1 MVLEHL
7 DRTSDNRKMR
17 FGKTLRDSQRSDW
30 PYLTYDAL
38 KVMLKQDEPEE
49 SWTEEDE
56 SKFVERLDENLEKVY
71 SFQNEQ
77 YERLI
82 GDVAKLEEELDQ
94 IQDSSEHDEQQ
105 VKSFVQSLDVL
116 TEGSKELEKYSRI
129 NYTGFVKI
137 VKKHDKLHKI
147 YTVRPLLNVRMQAC
161 PFNRENYSPLLF
173 RLSALYAG
181 VRELAVDDSSLAKSV
196 GTIDQNGSG
205 NGDSA
210 ASATYR
216 FWVHPDNVMEVKTY
230 ILRRL
235 PVLVFSDQDAQDG
248 ESQGY
253 QDDPTITQLYLD
265 NKFFKLYLDKL
276 EHKAG
281 ARSIFIQWYGNLKA
295 QAQLYLTRELT
306 PGEDDAEVEV
316 DSFPIKEK
324 YVKDF
329 IAGEAVMDK
338 QIKKKSDPEVFG
350 RIVKSIQA
358 DAVENSL
365 EPILRATYTRTAFQ
379 IPGDDSVKV
388 TLDTNIALIR
398 EDALD
403 SDRPCRDPETW
414 HRRDIDEQGQEYPF
428 KSINKGEINRLPF
441 GLLEIKVRRRTGR
454 SEPTWIEDLAAS
466 HLVKAAPS
474 FSKYAHGVATLFEN
488 HVNLLPF
495 WLPDADK
502 DIRVDPTAI
511 ADEGAEDKSY
521 PPKMVFTPRS
531 LESKALIEAAKN
543 ARLNAGESKPSS
555 GGKGKD
561 KGKDKAKTKVTRVA
575 DQDGEDKREDY
586 GTMRDGD
593 PRSGGFSNLSSLRK
607 VKSLHNVLTRHTLHT
622 DTFDI
627 SQLPPGVKKPGKLIK
642 DSGAL
647 KIEAKVWLAN
657 ERTFI
662 KWMHV
667 AVLLATVALG
677 LYNAARTPSGRVI
690 GALYAVISVG
700 MALWGYYVYQYRN
713 QLIRDRSPEHF
724 DAFSGPILL
733 CFAMMASLVIN
744 FFWKYGE
751 LSKTHPHLVPHAIM
765 AIVAPEELQ
774 RLDL

>member
-1 MVLEHL
+1 
-7 DRTSDNRKMR
+7 MR
-17 FGKTLRDSQRSDW
+17 FGKTLHDSQRADW

-38 KVMLKQDEPEE
+38 KVMLKQDEPDE
-49 SWTEEDE
+49 SWTEDDE
-56 SKFVERLDENLEKVY
+56 SKFVEKLDENLEKVY

-77 YERLI
+77 YERLL
-82 GDVAKLEEELDQ
+82 GDVDKLETQLES
-94 IQDSSEHDEQQ
+94 IQASSQHDETQ
-105 VKSFVQSLDVL
+105 VKDFVQKLDTL
-116 TEGSKELEKYSRI
+116 TEGGKELEKYSRI

-181 VRELAVDDSSLAKSV
+181 VRELAADDASLAKSV
-196 GTIDQNGSG
+196 GTIDRDGTASG
-205 NGDSA
+205 DGAA

-235 PVLVFSDQDAQDG
+235 PVLVFSDQDAQDD

-253 QDDPTITQLYLD
+253 HDDPTITQLYLD
-265 NKFFKLYLDKL
+265 NKFFELYLDKL

-281 ARSIFIQWYGNLKA
+281 ARSIFVQWYGNLKS
-295 QAQLYLTRELT
+295 QAQLYITREIT
-306 PGEDDAEVEV
+306 PGEDDAEVQV

-338 QIKKKSDPEVFG
+338 QIRKKNDPEAFG
-350 RIVKSIQA
+350 RVVMSIQS
-358 DAVENSL
+358 DAVEHSL

-379 IPGDDSVKV
+379 IPGDDAVKV

-428 KSINKGEINRLPF
+428 KAINKGEINRLPF
-441 GLLEIKVRRRTGR
+441 GLLEIKVQRQQGK
-454 SEPTWIEDLAAS
+454 SEPAWIEDLAAT

-502 DIRVDPTAI
+502 DIRIDPTAI
-511 ADEGAEDKSY
+511 AEDGAEDKSY

-543 ARLNAGESKPSS
+543 ARINAGESKPSS
-555 GGKGKD
+555 SGKGK
-561 KGKDKAKTKVTRVA
+561 GKAKTKVTRVVE
-575 DQDGEDKREDY
+575 QDEDKRSDY
-586 GTMRDGD
+586 GTMREGD
-593 PRSGGFSNLSSLRK
+593 MRVGFSNFTSLKK
-607 VKSLHNVLTRHTLHT
+607 VRSLHNVLTGHTIHT
-622 DTFDI
+622 DTFDV
-627 SQLPPGVKKPGKLIK
+627 SQLPVGVKKPGKLIK

-677 LYNAARTPSGRVI
+677 LYNAAKSPSGRVI
-690 GALYAVISVG
+690 GAMYAVISVG
-700 MALWGYYVYQYRN
+700 MAIWGYYVYQYRN
-713 QLIRDRSPEHF
+713 HLIRNRSPEHF
-724 DAFSGPILL
+724 DAFSGPIFL

-744 FFWKYGE
+744 FFWKYSE
-751 LSKTHPHLVPHAIM
+751 LAQTHPHLVPQFIM
-765 AIVAPEELQ
+765 AYVAPDQLHK
-774 RLDL
+774 LDL